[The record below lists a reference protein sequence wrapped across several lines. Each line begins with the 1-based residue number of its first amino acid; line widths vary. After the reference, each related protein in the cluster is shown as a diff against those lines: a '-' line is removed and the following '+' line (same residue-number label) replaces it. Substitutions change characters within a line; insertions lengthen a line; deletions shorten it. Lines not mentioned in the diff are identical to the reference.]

1 MAKQHRTNQRHRS
14 RSKKRRHR
22 PKAKKAKKAKTQKKD
37 HIKDP
42 EFAKTL
48 HKGTQASGHCELCD
62 RAYHYQSYSTF
73 TDYLEILLKRKSFSY
88 VYTPSDIS
96 DMTLELQMKSGNI
109 SSLYVKMPTFMK
121 YVKQGLQ
128 ESKKK
133 LIPIV
138 LNLQIALEDNHAN
151 CLVINKTEKRIELFE
166 PHGHRTSSSVL
177 GGHVSAYSKKIKS
190 LRRFWKNHLPE
201 YKVTNVADEV
211 KRTAFQV
218 EYDPERSTGYC
229 VTWSLLYMHYRIL
242 NPDANEKALIMHI
255 DHKITTRFLL
265 RYARKVEETL
275 KGYS

>member
-1 MAKQHRTNQRHRS
+1 MPKHNRTNQRHRS
-14 RSKKRRHR
+14 RTKKRQKRG
-22 PKAKKAKKAKTQKKD
+22 KAKAKTQKKD
-37 HIKDP
+37 RIKDP
-42 EFAKTL
+42 EFAKKL

-138 LNLQIALEDNHAN
+138 LNLQIAHEDNHAN

-177 GGHVSAYSKKIKS
+177 GGHVRAYSKKIKA
-190 LRRFWKNHLPE
+190 LRRFWKSHLPE
-201 YKVTNVADEV
+201 YKVVNVVDEV

-242 NPDANEKALIMHI
+242 NPDTSEKALIKHI

>member
-14 RSKKRRHR
+14 RSKKRQNR
-22 PKAKKAKKAKTQKKD
+22 PKAKKAKTQKKD
-37 HIKDP
+37 RIKDP

-73 TDYLEILLKRKSFSY
+73 TDYLEILLNRKIFRY
-88 VYTPSDIS
+88 VYTPADVS

-109 SSLYVKMPTFMK
+109 SSLYVKMTKFMK
-121 YVKQGLQ
+121 DVKQGLQ
-128 ESKKK
+128 DSKKK

-138 LNLQIALEDNHAN
+138 LNLQIAHEDNHAN
-151 CLVINKTEKRIELFE
+151 CLVINKKEKRIELFE

-177 GGHVSAYSKKIKS
+177 GGHVRAYSKKIKA
-190 LRRFWKNHLPE
+190 LRLFWKSHLPE
-201 YKVTNVADEV
+201 YKVVNVVDEV

-242 NPDANEKALIMHI
+242 NPDTNEKALIKHI

>member
-1 MAKQHRTNQRHRS
+1 MPKYHRTNHRHRS
-14 RSKKRRHR
+14 RSKKRQHR
-22 PKAKKAKKAKTQKKD
+22 PKAKVKKAKTHKKD
-37 HIKDP
+37 RIKDP

-48 HKGTQASGHCELCD
+48 HKGTQASDHCELCD

-73 TDYLEILLKRKSFSY
+73 TDYLEILLKQKSFNY
-88 VYTPSDIS
+88 VYTPADVS

-109 SSLYVKMPTFMK
+109 SSLYVKMTKFMN

-128 ESKKK
+128 DSQKK

-138 LNLQIALEDNHAN
+138 LNLQIAHEDNHAN
-151 CLVINKTEKRIELFE
+151 CLVINKKEKRIELFE

-177 GGHVSAYSKKIKS
+177 GGHVRAYSKKIKS
-190 LRRFWKNHLPE
+190 LRLFWKNHLPE
-201 YKVTNVADEV
+201 YKVTNVVDEV

-242 NPDANEKALIMHI
+242 NPDTNEKALIKHI

-275 KGYS
+275 KGDS

>member
-1 MAKQHRTNQRHRS
+1 MVKKGRRRSPLSRRRGSRVKARRT
-14 RSKKRRHR
+14 KKLER
-22 PKAKKAKKAKTQKKD
+22 
-37 HIKDP
+37 IKDP
-42 EFAKTL
+42 EFAKKL

-73 TDYLEILLKRKSFSY
+73 TDFLEILLKRKIFSY
-88 VYTPSDIS
+88 VYTPTDIS

-109 SSLYVKMPTFMK
+109 SSLYVEMTKLMG

-128 ESKKK
+128 DSKKK

-138 LNLQIALEDNHAN
+138 LNLQIAHEDNHAN
-151 CLVINKTEKRIELFE
+151 CLVINKRDKRIELFE

-177 GGHVSAYSKKIKS
+177 GGHVGAYSKKIKA
-190 LRRFWKNHLPE
+190 LRRFWKGHLPD
-201 YKVTNVADEV
+201 YKVVNVVDEV

-242 NPDANEKALIMHI
+242 NPDTSEKALIKHI
-255 DHKITTRFLL
+255 DRKITTRFLL

>member
-1 MAKQHRTNQRHRS
+1 MPKYHRTNHRHRS
-14 RSKKRRHR
+14 RSKKRQHR
-22 PKAKKAKKAKTQKKD
+22 PKAKVKKAKTHKKD
-37 HIKDP
+37 RIKDP

-48 HKGTQASGHCELCD
+48 HKGTQASDHCELCD

-73 TDYLEILLKRKSFSY
+73 TDYLEILLKQKSFNY
-88 VYTPSDIS
+88 VYTPADVS

-109 SSLYVKMPTFMK
+109 SSLYVKMTKFMN

-128 ESKKK
+128 DSQKK

-138 LNLQIALEDNHAN
+138 LNLQIAREDNHAN
-151 CLVINKTEKRIELFE
+151 CLVINKEEKRIELFE

-177 GGHVSAYSKKIKS
+177 GGHVRAYSKKIKA
-190 LRRFWKNHLPE
+190 LRLFWKSHLPE
-201 YKVTNVADEV
+201 YKVVNVVDEV

-242 NPDANEKALIMHI
+242 NPDTNEKALIKHI